1 VRILR
6 VAFLTLVLAWFLALT
21 LAVATTLSAL
31 ADGYPAVPAGCQSGA
46 WLVRYPGVE
55 GHRWY
60 DPLYPLSA
68 PENHYGAGW
77 QFDPCWPMFSTQNT
91 YGGGWDQTSTP

>member
-6 VAFLTLVLAWFLALT
+6 VAFLTLVLAWFLALALT
-21 LAVATTLSAL
+21 VATTLSAL
-31 ADGYPAVPAGCQSGA
+31 ADGYPAVPPGCQSGA

-60 DPLYPLSA
+60 DPLYPLNA

-91 YGGGWDQTSTP
+91 YGQGWDQTSTP